1 MYLQTLS
8 TSAFDT
14 ENAAADPCQANCPI
28 HNLFS
33 LIKRSELS
41 DIIVDRYSSENFG
54 ERDIIKWTCSG
65 FA

>member
-1 MYLQTLS
+1 MYLQTLF
-8 TSAFDT
+8 TSALDT
-14 ENAAADPCQANCPI
+14 ENAAADFCHSNFPG

-33 LIKRSELS
+33 LINRSELS
-41 DIIVDRYSSENFG
+41 SIIVDKYSSDNFG